1 MRNKNSNSL
10 GKSLSLYFSEIE
22 KTEPLDPNE
31 EIRLTKLV
39 KKGDRKALNKIIES
53 NLKFVVSVANKYRA
67 TGIPLEDL
75 INEGNIGL
83 VKSVFRFDETRGF
96 KFISYAVWWIRQSI
110 LQFIS
115 DQGRVVRLPSNISN
129 SMSKMKKNSEKL
141 EGTLERLPTMSEI
154 AEIMEISEKEAD
166 KLVQFNARSL
176 STDQPLG
183 EDGKMSIKDLLKSED
198 SNPDLELMED
208 SLSVDIETIL
218 KTIPYRE
225 AYILEKYFGIN
236 LDRPFTLEEI
246 GDELSLT
253 RERIRQ
259 LKERAINRLKS
270 TSKSKSLRQY
280 LD

>member
-1 MRNKNSNSL
+1 LANKNSNSL